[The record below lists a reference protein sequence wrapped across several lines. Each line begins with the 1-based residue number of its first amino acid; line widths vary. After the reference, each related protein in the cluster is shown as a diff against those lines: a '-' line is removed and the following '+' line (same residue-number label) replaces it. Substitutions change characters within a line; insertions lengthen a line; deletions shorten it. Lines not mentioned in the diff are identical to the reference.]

1 MRRSNVLANENTWGA
16 ARHGGVG
23 QRTQRPDRTLTIF
36 RPARDGFLTVH
47 CQTRGV
53 KKTLPILLNWI
64 APAFM
69 LVTIA
74 SGAMAA
80 DARPNFVIIMGEA
93 QGWASCS
100 VQMDDAVPGS
110 KSTLAHT
117 PALEKLAADGMRFAN
132 FYASSPR
139 CTPTRAAF
147 FTGKSPAAL
156 HMTFVGEG
164 KGGRESTFTE
174 TGSKVV
180 PPQQVSQLPES
191 EATIASMLRREGYA
205 TAHFGKWHVG
215 RVSPTRH
222 GFEENDGPNNNGGP
236 EDVENPNPKQ
246 AFANAERGMDFMT
259 RQAKA
264 GKPFYLQ
271 ISHYA
276 GRGGTDARAETYADV
291 RRRATTERDQR
302 LVGGAAVT
310 QDMDTTIG
318 MLMAKL
324 DELGIAKNTVFIYT
338 SDHGAQGRNA
348 NGPLTNG
355 KGTVWEGGI
364 RVPLIVRG
372 PGVKAGVCSH
382 VRATTVDIF
391 PTIAA
396 IAHVKAALPKGIE
409 GGSLAPVLGGAADAT
424 VKRAR
429 EEFVV
434 HFPHY
439 DKDELGPASAL
450 LLGNEKLIHPYDT
463 GAPML
468 FELSKDLGEQHDLAK
483 DRTKETA
490 DLERKLNEYLKA
502 VGALMPVPN
511 PKYDPAN
518 AKPFEER
525 RGPRGMKKGA
535 AQ

>member
-1 MRRSNVLANENTWGA
+1 MKVIHILLASALLIPPLQIRAAETRSNFV
-16 ARHGGVG
+16 V
-23 QRTQRPDRTLTIF
+23 
-36 RPARDGFLTVH
+36 
-47 CQTRGV
+47 
-53 KKTLPILLNWI
+53 IL
-64 APAFM
+64 
-69 LVTIA
+69 
-74 SGAMAA
+74 
-80 DARPNFVIIMGEA
+80 GEA
-93 QGWASCS
+93 QGWASAS

-117 PALEKLAADGMRFAN
+117 PSLEKLAAGGMRFAN
-132 FYASSPR
+132 FYAASPR
-139 CTPTRAAF
+139 CTPTRAAL

-164 KGGRESTFTE
+164 RGGRESGFSE
-174 TGSKVV
+174 TGSRLV
-180 PPQQVSQLPES
+180 PARQITEMPEA
-191 EATIASMLRREGYA
+191 ETTIAALLKREGYA

-236 EDVENPNPKQ
+236 DDVENPNPKQ
-246 AFANAERGMDFMT
+246 AFANTERGMDFMA

-276 GRGGTDARAETYADV
+276 GRGGTDAKPETYAEV
-291 RRRATTERDQR
+291 RRRATTDREQR

-324 DELGIAKNTVFIYT
+324 DELGIAGRTVFIYT

-348 NGPLTNG
+348 NGPLSNG

-382 VRATTVDIF
+382 VRATTVDLF
-391 PTIAA
+391 PTIAT
-396 IAHVKAALPKGIE
+396 IARVKETLPKMLE
-409 GGSLAPVLGGAADAT
+409 GGSLAPVLGGAPNAT
-424 VKRAR
+424 VRRAR

-439 DKDELGPASAL
+439 DKDEQSPASAL
-450 LLGNEKLIHPYDT
+450 LLGNEKLIHPHET
-463 GAPML
+463 NVPML
-468 FELSKDLGEQHDLAK
+468 FDLSKDIGEQHDLAK
-483 DRTKETA
+483 DRAKETA
-490 DLERKLNEYLKA
+490 ELERKLNEYLGA
-502 VGALMPVPN
+502 VGALMPATNPN
-511 PKYDPAN
+511 FDPTK

-525 RGPRGMKKGA
+525 RGGRGMKKGP